1 MWGWGSLF
9 GIGGIFMMLGMILFW
24 GLVIFGIVYAVRA
37 LGGTTGAVRYENRNT
52 ALETLKERYAK
63 GEIDT
68 EEYEEKKRTLA
79 S

>member
-1 MWGWGSLF
+1 
-9 GIGGIFMMLGMILFW
+9 MMLMMVLFW

-37 LGGTTGAVRYENRNT
+37 LSGTTGTVRYENRNT

-63 GEIDT
+63 GEIST
-68 EEYEEKKRTLA
+68 EEYEEKRRTLA